1 MVESMVV
8 DRGQKLTW
16 SEMTDKAQMERE
28 GIAVDIQGVTKRFT
42 TQQGDEVTALRE
54 VNLKIREHD
63 FICVVGRSGCGK
75 TTFLNMLA
83 GFERPTEGR
92 IIAAGVPVTK
102 PSPRRGVVF
111 QKPPLYPWL
120 TVRKNVEFG
129 MRMQGVPAKERNARA
144 AHFLEVVGLA
154 DGGGATSVRALWW
167 YAAACAD
174 SQGTCHGSGCDFDG
188 RALRCAGCI
197 DAGTVAK

>member
-8 DRGQKLTW
+8 DREQKLTW

-75 TTFLNMLA
+75 TTLLNMLA

-154 DGGGATSVRALWW
+154 DAGERHPYELSGGMQQRAQIARVLAT
-167 YAAACAD
+167 D
-174 SQGTCHGSGCDFDG
+174 PE
-188 RALRCAGCI
+188 
-197 DAGTVAK
+197 